1 MSISEKLVEQ
11 HIKEYESR
19 LKHLDELFE
28 RAKHVSAELDKD
40 KELKAELEQYSKP
53 HAELAAHTDKL
64 KKMPLAHWRED
75 MIQSA
80 GPMGIWDILAQK
92 LEDIIERIEK

>member
-11 HIKEYESR
+11 HIREYESR

-28 RAKHVSAELDKD
+28 RAKHVSTGLDKNN
-40 KELKAELEQYSKP
+40 ELKAELEHYSKP
-53 HAELAAHTDKL
+53 HAELAEHTEML
-64 KKMPLAHWRED
+64 KKMPLTHWRED

-92 LEDIIERIEK
+92 LEDVIERFEK